1 MQSLSRSQKTFLQ
14 ASFWTFSH
22 KKFHQNCVFMF
33 SVNKNRLFSHLQP
46 AAQIRDH
53 IQTMKLK
60 FCQPQTH
67 VIGPIVI
74 LSLIDNLRLELVSL
88 NLKIN
93 KHTVPHFTII
103 HQTSF
108 FLFATAWCFYRR
120 SAFRFLNCFYS
131 NTHNTTHILPHH
143 LQKPQKNFKILKIH
157 KKSHIVSKHH
167 RKMFP

>member
-1 MQSLSRSQKTFLQ
+1 
-14 ASFWTFSH
+14 
-22 KKFHQNCVFMF
+22 
-33 SVNKNRLFSHLQP
+33 
-46 AAQIRDH
+46 
-53 IQTMKLK
+53 MKLK

-93 KHTVPHFTII
+93 FPHSTNTPFPTFTILY
-103 HQTSF
+103 QTSF

-120 SAFRFLNCFYS
+120 SAFRFFNCFYS

-143 LQKPQKNFKILKIH
+143 LQKPQKKLQNFKNPQKVPH
-157 KKSHIVSKHH
+157 SFKTPPKNVSMMYPFQTDQFFFSKRH
-167 RKMFP
+167 F